1 MIRLL
6 APLSGCL
13 SIIVVQPSA
22 QPLPTLNRSTA
33 AAVSLPHNQP
43 VAQSL
48 VVPLAMVMLN
58 KFVDGLPQGA
68 FSTPDHPL
76 PAGFLDG
83 PDEALRVRIPI
94 RRARRQ
100 FYGMVV
106 SDM

>member
-1 MIRLL
+1 
-6 APLSGCL
+6 
-13 SIIVVQPSA
+13 
-22 QPLPTLNRSTA
+22 
-33 AAVSLPHNQP
+33 
-43 VAQSL
+43 
-48 VVPLAMVMLN
+48 MVMLN